1 MAHRDFAA
9 VFRQILRERRLAKG
23 ISQEDLAGKADVH
36 RTHISLIEHGR
47 RSPSLDVAQKIA
59 LGLGERLF
67 VLVQEAEE
75 RFDG

>member
-9 VFRQILRERRLAKG
+9 IFGQILRERRLAKG
-23 ISQEDLAGKADVH
+23 ISQDGLADKADVH
-36 RTHISLIEHGR
+36 RTHISLIERGR
-47 RSPSLDVAQKIA
+47 RSPSLDVARKIA
-59 LGLGERLF
+59 IGLGERLF